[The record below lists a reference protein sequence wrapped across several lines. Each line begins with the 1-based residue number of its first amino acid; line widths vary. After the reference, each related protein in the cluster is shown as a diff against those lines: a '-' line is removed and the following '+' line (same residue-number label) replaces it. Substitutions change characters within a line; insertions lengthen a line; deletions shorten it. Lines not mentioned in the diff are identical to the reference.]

1 MMMKDI
7 NEFTEIQI
15 TDDDTLI
22 VIKEAINKMRPMEQ
36 RLWIDYV
43 ECGTFAALARKYNVS
58 APTAKTYIMRL
69 KEKILDALIAYE
81 NNKEQMLNYRT
92 DDEHILDDD
101 TYSGLGDTRF

>member
-1 MMMKDI
+1 MMKDI
-7 NEFTEIQI
+7 NEYTEIQI
-15 TDDDTLI
+15 SDDDTLI
-22 VIKEAINKMRPMEQ
+22 VIKEAIDKMRPMEQ

-43 ECGTFAALARKYNVS
+43 ECRTFASLARKYNVS

-92 DDEHILDDD
+92 DDEHLLDDD
-101 TYSGLGDTRF
+101 TYSGLGNARF

>member
-1 MMMKDI
+1 MMKDI
-7 NEFTEIQI
+7 NEYTEIQI
-15 TDDDTLI
+15 TDDDTLM
-22 VIKEAINKMRPMEQ
+22 VIKATIEKMRPMEQ

-92 DDEHILDDD
+92 DDEHLLDDD
-101 TYSGLGDTRF
+101 TYSGLGNARF

>member
-1 MMMKDI
+1 MMKDI
-7 NEFTEIQI
+7 NEYTEIQI

-22 VIKEAINKMRPMEQ
+22 VIKQAIEKMRPMEQ
-36 RLWIDYV
+36 RLWVDYV

-69 KEKILDALIAYE
+69 KEKILNALEAYE

-92 DDEHILDDD
+92 DDEYIFDDD
-101 TYSGLGDTRF
+101 TYSGVGDARF

>member
-1 MMMKDI
+1 MMKDI
-7 NEFTEIQI
+7 NEFIEVQY

-69 KEKILDALIAYE
+69 KEKILDALKVYE
-81 NNKEQMLNYRT
+81 DNKEQMLNYRT
-92 DDEHILDDD
+92 DDEYILDDD
-101 TYSGLGDTRF
+101 TYSGLSDARF

>member
-1 MMMKDI
+1 MMKDI

-43 ECGTFAALARKYNVS
+43 ECGTFASLARKYNVS

-69 KEKILDALIAYE
+69 KEKILNALTEYE
-81 NNKEQMLNYRT
+81 DNKEQMLNYRT
-92 DDEHILDDD
+92 DDEYILDDD
-101 TYSGLGDTRF
+101 TYSSLGDARF

>member
-1 MMMKDI
+1 MMKDI

-22 VIKEAINKMRPMEQ
+22 VIKEALEKMRPMAQ

-43 ECGTFAALARKYNVS
+43 ECGTFAALARTYNVS

-81 NNKEQMLNYRT
+81 NNKERMLNYRT
-92 DDEHILDDD
+92 DDEFILDDD
-101 TYSGLGDTRF
+101 TYSGLGDARF

>member
-1 MMMKDI
+1 MMKDI

-36 RLWIDYV
+36 RLWIDFV

-81 NNKEQMLNYRT
+81 NNKERMLNYRT
-92 DDEHILDDD
+92 DDEYILDDD
-101 TYSGLGDTRF
+101 TYSGFGDARF

>member
-1 MMMKDI
+1 MMKDI

-92 DDEHILDDD
+92 DDEYLLDDD
-101 TYSGLGDTRF
+101 TYSGLSDARF

>member
-1 MMMKDI
+1 MMKDI
-7 NEFTEIQI
+7 NEYTEIQI

-22 VIKEAINKMRPMEQ
+22 VIKQAIEKMRPMEQ
-36 RLWIDYV
+36 RLWIDFV

-69 KEKILDALIAYE
+69 KDKILNALEAYE

-92 DDEHILDDD
+92 DDEYIFDDD
-101 TYSGLGDTRF
+101 TYSGFSDAGF

>member
-1 MMMKDI
+1 MKDF
-7 NEFTEIQI
+7 NEYTEIQI

-22 VIKEAINKMRPMEQ
+22 VIKEAIEKMRPMEQ

-69 KEKILDALIAYE
+69 KEKILDAIMAYE

-92 DDEHILDDD
+92 DDELILDDD
-101 TYSGLGDTRF
+101 TYSGLGDARF

>member
-1 MMMKDI
+1 MKDF
-7 NEFTEIQI
+7 NEYTEIQI
-15 TDDDTLI
+15 SDDDTLM
-22 VIKEAINKMRPMEQ
+22 VIKEAINKMRPIEQ

-92 DDEHILDDD
+92 DDEFILDDD
-101 TYSGLGDTRF
+101 TYSGLGDARF

>member
-1 MMMKDI
+1 MKDF
-7 NEFTEIQI
+7 NEYTEIQI

-22 VIKEAINKMRPMEQ
+22 VIKEAIEKMRPMEQ

-69 KEKILDALIAYE
+69 KEKIIGALMAYE
-81 NNKEQMLNYRT
+81 DNKEQMLNYRT
-92 DDEHILDDD
+92 DDEHLLDDD
-101 TYSGLGDTRF
+101 TYSGLGDAGF

>member
-1 MMMKDI
+1 MMKDI
-7 NEFTEIQI
+7 NEYIDVQI
-15 TDDDTLI
+15 SDDDTLM

-69 KEKILDALIAYE
+69 KEKILDAIMAYE

-92 DDEHILDDD
+92 DDEHLLDDD
-101 TYSGLGDTRF
+101 TYSGLGNARF

>member
-1 MMMKDI
+1 MMKDI
-7 NEFTEIQI
+7 NEYTEIQI
-15 TDDDTLI
+15 SDDDTLM
-22 VIKEAINKMRPMEQ
+22 VIKATIEKMRPMEQ

-92 DDEHILDDD
+92 DDELILDDD
-101 TYSGLGDTRF
+101 TYSSLGDARF

>member
-1 MMMKDI
+1 MMKDI

-22 VIKEAINKMRPMEQ
+22 VRKEAINKMRPMEQ

-92 DDEHILDDD
+92 DDEHLLDDD
-101 TYSGLGDTRF
+101 TYSGFSDARF

>member
-1 MMMKDI
+1 MMKDI

-81 NNKEQMLNYRT
+81 NNKEQMLNHRT
-92 DDEHILDDD
+92 DDEFILDDD
-101 TYSGLGDTRF
+101 TYSGLGDARF

>member
-1 MMMKDI
+1 MMKDI
-7 NEFTEIQI
+7 NEFIEVQY

-101 TYSGLGDTRF
+101 TYSGLGDARF

>member
-1 MMMKDI
+1 MMKDI
-7 NEFTEIQI
+7 NEYTEIQI
-15 TDDDTLI
+15 NDDDTLI

-69 KEKILDALIAYE
+69 KEKILDALMAYE

-92 DDEHILDDD
+92 DDEYLLDDD
-101 TYSGLGDTRF
+101 TYSSLGDARF

>member
-1 MMMKDI
+1 MMKDI
-7 NEFTEIQI
+7 NEYTEIQI

-22 VIKEAINKMRPMEQ
+22 VIKQAIEKMRPMEQ
-36 RLWIDYV
+36 RLWIDFV

-69 KEKILDALIAYE
+69 KDKILNALAAYE

-92 DDEHILDDD
+92 DDELILDDD
-101 TYSGLGDTRF
+101 TYSGLGDARF

>member
-1 MMMKDI
+1 MKDI
-7 NEFTEIQI
+7 NEYTEIQI
-15 TDDDTLI
+15 SDDDTLI

-69 KEKILDALIAYE
+69 KEKILDALAVYE

-92 DDEHILDDD
+92 DDEHLLDDD
-101 TYSGLGDTRF
+101 TYSSLGDARF

>member
-1 MMMKDI
+1 MMKDI
-7 NEFTEIQI
+7 NEYTEIQI

-36 RLWIDYV
+36 RLWIDFV

-92 DDEHILDDD
+92 DDELILDDD
-101 TYSGLGDTRF
+101 TYSGLGDARF

>member
-1 MMMKDI
+1 MMKDI
-7 NEFTEIQI
+7 NEFIEVQC

-101 TYSGLGDTRF
+101 TYSGLGDARF

>member
-1 MMMKDI
+1 MMKDI

-22 VIKEAINKMRPMEQ
+22 VIKEAIEKMSHMER

-92 DDEHILDDD
+92 DDEYLLDDD
-101 TYSGLGDTRF
+101 TYSGFSDARF

>member
-1 MMMKDI
+1 MMKDI
-7 NEFTEIQI
+7 NEYTEIQI

-22 VIKEAINKMRPMEQ
+22 VIKEAIDKMRPMEQ

-92 DDEHILDDD
+92 DDELILDDD
-101 TYSGLGDTRF
+101 TYSGLGNARF

>member
-1 MMMKDI
+1 MMKDI
-7 NEFTEIQI
+7 NEYTEIQI

-22 VIKEAINKMRPMEQ
+22 VIKEVINKMRPMEQ

-69 KEKILDALIAYE
+69 KDKILNALAAYE

-101 TYSGLGDTRF
+101 TYSGLGNARF